1 MKFGIFLLM
10 QSPEMRPSQEI
21 YTQALEQGVLAD
33 QLGFDY
39 VVAAEHHFSSYGF
52 LPSPLLLIPVL
63 AERTRQIRF
72 STAVVALPLRHPI
85 QVAED
90 IAMLDL
96 VTNGRVEVG
105 FGTGYQQYEF
115 QRFGVPLA
123 ENRAMFEEAL
133 HVITTLLSTE
143 NVSHQGRYWQFPET
157 TILPRPI
164 TKPHPLFWRATSTV
178 PTMAWSLARGMNVIT
193 GGTSSSMERIIHNWH
208 LFQEAVATAQ
218 VPWPQEFIIQ
228 RGVYVADTE
237 AEAKAMLPHAIW
249 HTRTARGLS
258 TNSLPVNAGRAMT
271 ELTAQVAQEDDPDF
285 LYKDWFFGT
294 PEIVAE
300 KIYRMTQYTGVSYLN
315 CTFNLGQIPHAK
327 IMRSMEL
334 FATKV
339 MPHFRHYTPAQ
350 AQYPQRE
357 QAPDPQGYFAW
368 EEGMPLTF
376 R

>member
-1 MKFGIFLLM
+1 MKCGIFLLL

-21 YTQALEQGVLAD
+21 YAQALEQGVLAD

-39 VVAAEHHFSSYGF
+39 IVAAEHHFSSYGF

-63 AERTRQIRF
+63 AERTKQIRF
-72 STAVVALPLRHPI
+72 STAVVVLPLRHPI

-96 VTNGRVEVG
+96 LTNGRVEVG

-115 QRFGVPLA
+115 QRFGVPLD

-133 HVITTLLSTE
+133 ELIIALLSTE
-143 NVSHQGRYWQFPET
+143 NVQHQGRYWNLPET
-157 TILPRPI
+157 TILPRPV
-164 TKPHPLFWRATSTV
+164 TRPHPPLWRATSSV
-178 PTMAWSLARGMNVIT
+178 PTMAWSLAHGLKVIT

-208 LFQEAVATAQ
+208 LFQDAVEMAQ
-218 VPWPQEFIIQ
+218 VSWPQEFIIQ

-237 AEAKAMLPHAIW
+237 AEAKSMLHHAVW

-258 TNSLPVNAGRAMT
+258 ANALPVRSGRAMT
-271 ELTAQVAQEDDPDF
+271 ELTPHLAQADDPEF

-339 MPHFRHYTPAQ
+339 LPHFRSYVPKQ
-350 AQYPQRE
+350 ADYPRRE
-357 QAPDPQGYFAW
+357 DAPDPQGYFAW

-376 R
+376 G